1 MELTRGGNKNGPPY
15 QMLVDWCSKAW
26 SDLDINIIKKSFI
39 QTGVNNE
46 GNVDPNNLHSK
57 LQDLLADVSP
67 EELQKK
73 VDQGEK
79 MQELI

>member
-1 MELTRGGNKNGPPY
+1 MDLPTKCWLIGAVMHG
-15 QMLVDWCSKAW
+15 LIW

-73 VDQGEK
+73 VDEGEK
-79 MQELI
+79 MPELI